1 MTVNDYMKSP
11 LNRPILAFLFVLGLV
26 TPRTGSAAA
35 LTVTPAAVSTTYGGT
50 ITLNVTGLTNHE
62 PVTVQTYFDLN
73 NDGVVDAGDLLIDAF
88 RMSESGVSTIG
99 GITNLSVPFDS
110 NSATDAIT
118 TALSFAPPIESVVAQ
133 KLYRVL
139 SPSGRFA
146 PVTAS
151 FNVTNVALNQAIA
164 GTVYVAGTPQPG
176 TLVVA
181 LAQPNFNFTSAALSD
196 GAGNY
201 FLKLPPGTY
210 AVLPAKPGFYTDQ
223 SSVPIVTLTNGVM
236 ATNDVFMT
244 NGSVTI
250 SGQAYDSAT
259 SNSLGGVF
267 LQFESANLF
276 AVAFTDT
283 NGNYTAG
290 VSSNFWNIRLD
301 ANRLSRRA
309 YVAPQ
314 GSIAQADTTL
324 GSVSNVNLALHKG
337 NALFYGRLTDGIGTP
352 FANVAI
358 GSDDAGNQLN
368 AEGITDANGY
378 YSVVAL
384 VDTNNFPGTDVWRAF
399 LNNQN
404 SIIADYIASASV
416 DVTLTNNQ
424 AYLQNF
430 TVLPVTAR
438 ISGHLQNNLGVPVSG
453 VSVGAFTTIGTNNFS
468 TAYVDTDANGNYSV
482 GAASGQWSVSANCC
496 GNHGLDSQGY
506 YDPVMQHPVTIPPT
520 NQVVNITVYP
530 IGTPYLS
537 YPSRFSSSQFAFML
551 TGAAGNNYTIQ
562 ATTNL
567 VSSNWF
573 TVMIISN
580 LPGNFYF
587 VQDSQAT
594 NGQRFYR
601 ALLGP

>member
-1 MTVNDYMKSP
+1 MKSL
-11 LNRPILAFLFVLGLV
+11 LNRPILAFLFALGLV
-26 TPRTGSAAA
+26 TPRTGSAAT

-110 NSATDAIT
+110 NSATDAIA

-151 FNVTNVALNQAIA
+151 FNVTNAALNQAVA

-176 TLVVA
+176 AMVVA

-259 SNSLGGVF
+259 SNSLSGVF

-301 ANRLSRRA
+301 ASRLSRRA

-337 NALFYGRLTDGIGTP
+337 NALFYGRLSDGIGTP

-438 ISGHLQNNLGVPVSG
+438 ISGHLQNNLGFPVSG

-468 TAYVDTDANGNYSV
+468 TAYVDTDGNGDFSF
-482 GAASGQWSVSANCC
+482 GAANGQWSVSANCC

-506 YDPVMQHPVTIPPT
+506 YDPESPHPVTIPPT